1 MAKNLRDKGYPQS
14 REIKQNK
21 SDKKKTVMTSQ
32 VDKTT
37 KNPIQKEVNTPKEA
51 NPVKENLVNKV
62 ITAYNNRA
70 FGNPNAPLL
79 QQVKADYVDDQTDE
93 RAYSNAIVARN
104 QNGDRLGLIEKNITP
119 TSTNY
124 QMLVDNLPFGTNEYE
139 KTINTPVGN
148 ITAGYDGDTT
158 GYLNYD
164 SSPNIYY
171 LQALINALKNRGTL

>member
-79 QQVKADYVDDQTDE
+79 QRTGDDFVNNNDE
-93 RAYSNAIVARN
+93 RAYYSGVAVRD
-104 QNGDRLGLIEKNITP
+104 QNGERLGMINKTTSP
-119 TSTNY
+119 TSTEYN
-124 QMLVDNLPFGTNEYE
+124 LAIDNLPLGENTYD
-139 KTINTPVGN
+139 KTINTPVGEFY
-148 ITAGYDGDTT
+148 AEYDGDGTV
-158 GYLNYD
+158 GLNYE